1 MAFYH
6 GVKASKQGT
15 SVSTPVTADSGIHFI
30 VGTAPVHA
38 VGGKV
43 NEPILAYS
51 YAEAVQAMGY
61 SEDWK
66 KYDICEIGRAHV

>member
-38 VGGKV
+38 VGGKGADFSIFLRRSSTG
-43 NEPILAYS
+43 NGL
-51 YAEAVQAMGY
+51 
-61 SEDWK
+61 
-66 KYDICEIGRAHV
+66 